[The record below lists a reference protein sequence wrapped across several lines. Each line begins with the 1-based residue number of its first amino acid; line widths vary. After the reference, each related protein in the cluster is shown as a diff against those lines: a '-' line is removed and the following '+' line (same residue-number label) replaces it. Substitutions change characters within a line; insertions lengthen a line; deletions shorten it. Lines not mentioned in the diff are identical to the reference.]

1 MQILIKR
8 FVKGECP
15 MKRVATLVMIIAIT
29 ALIISACGP
38 SEPAN
43 ELEAVRQ
50 EGKIVVGTSA
60 DYPPFEYVDE
70 AGEMI
75 GFDIDLANEIGKQM
89 DLEVEIIDMP
99 FDSLIASVQEGKI
112 DVSIAAFNYTEERD
126 KTVDFSDAYYY
137 AEDGFMVV
145 EDFGGEIT
153 KPEDAAN
160 YTLGVQTGSTADGWA
175 TENLVEAGLMSEE
188 NLFRYERMDQAA
200 LDVKN
205 GRIEVLMTDYVPAQ
219 ALADQVGGLKVVY
232 HAEVSTGPVYIITPE
247 GSTELTNAINEVIA
261 KMLEDGFID
270 QLSIKWV
277 GQ

>member
-1 MQILIKR
+1 MFR
-8 FVKGECP
+8 RSVKGEFK
-15 MKRVATLVMIIAIT
+15 MKRIATLVMIMAIT
-29 ALIISACGP
+29 ALIISACSP

-43 ELEAVRQ
+43 ELESVRQ
-50 EGKIVVGTSA
+50 EGKMVVGTSA
-60 DYPPFEYVDE
+60 DYPPFEYVDD

-89 DLEVEIIDMP
+89 DVEVEIIDMP

-126 KTVDFSDAYYY
+126 KTVDFTDAYYY
-137 AEDGFMVV
+137 AEDGFLVV

-153 KPEDAAN
+153 KAEDAAN

-175 TENLVEAGLMSEE
+175 TENLVEAGLMPEE

-205 GRIEVLMTDYVPAQ
+205 GRIDILMTDYIPAQ
-219 ALADQVGGLKVVY
+219 ALADGVGGLKVVF
-232 HAEVSTGPVYIITPE
+232 HAEVSTGPVNIITPE
-247 GSTELTNAINEVIA
+247 GSTELTNAINEVIT

-270 QLSIKWV
+270 GLSVKWI

>member
-1 MQILIKR
+1 
-8 FVKGECP
+8 

-50 EGKIVVGTSA
+50 AGKMVVGTSA

-137 AEDGFMVV
+137 AEDGFIVV

-205 GRIEVLMTDYVPAQ
+205 GRIDVLMTDYVPAQ
-219 ALADQVGGLKVVY
+219 ALADGVGGLKVVY
-232 HAEVSTGPVYIITPE
+232 HAEVSTGPVNIITPE

>member
-1 MQILIKR
+1 
-8 FVKGECP
+8 
-15 MKRVATLVMIIAIT
+15 MKRIATLVMVIAIT

-43 ELEAVRQ
+43 ELEAARQ
-50 EGKIVVGTSA
+50 AGKIVVGTAA

-89 DLEVEIIDMP
+89 ELEVEIIDMP

-126 KTVDFSDAYYY
+126 KSVDFTDAYYY
-137 AEDGFMVV
+137 AEDGFLVV
-145 EDFGGEIT
+145 EDFAGEIT

-160 YTLGVQTGSTADGWA
+160 YTIGVQTGSTADSWA

-205 GRIEVLMTDYVPAQ
+205 GRIEILITDYIPAQ
-219 ALADQVGGLKVVY
+219 VLADEVGGLKVVF
-232 HAEVSTGPVYIITPE
+232 HAEVSTGPVNIITPE
-247 GSTELTNAINEVIA
+247 GSTELTNAMNEAIA

-270 QLSIKWV
+270 ELSMKWI